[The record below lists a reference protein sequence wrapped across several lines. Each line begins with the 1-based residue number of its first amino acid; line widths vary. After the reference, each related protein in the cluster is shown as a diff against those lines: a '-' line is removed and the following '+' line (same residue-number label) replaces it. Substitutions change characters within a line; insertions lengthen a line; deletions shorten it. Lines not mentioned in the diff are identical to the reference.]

1 MSPCSDAMI
10 EKTIT
15 VKPTDTIATVLE
27 IFEKNDIRSVPVISD
42 DGKLAGILGLR
53 HILLKLLPAS
63 VAMEDGL
70 TRLDFVIG
78 AAPGI
83 AKRLRKLH
91 EETAEEVM
99 DTNPY
104 VLHEDTATWEAVR
117 VMALYGSPL
126 PIVKEKSGEFV
137 GIISRQSLLQDLNR
151 LIEE

>member
-10 EKTIT
+10 AETIT
-15 VKPTDTIATVLE
+15 VKPTHKMSEVLE

-63 VAMEDGL
+63 VTMEDGL
-70 TRLDFVIG
+70 TRLDFVLG
-78 AAPGI
+78 ATPGI
-83 AKRLRKLH
+83 AKRLKKVHDL
-91 EETAEEVM
+91 TAQEVM

-104 VLHEDTATWEAVR
+104 VLHEETSTWEAVR
-117 VMALYGSPL
+117 LMAMYGSPL
-126 PIVKEKSGEFV
+126 PIVKETTGDFV
-137 GIISRQSLLQDLNR
+137 GIISRQSLLRDLHR